1 MQILVDTICMTV
13 AELLYTTVAELLCTT
28 VAELELARS
37 ACTEKTDQALA
48 ILRKVCDRL
57 CDFALC
63 EYFIEK
69 LYRLLFANG

>member
-1 MQILVDTICMTV
+1 MQILVDTICM
-13 AELLYTTVAELLCTT
+13 TVAELLCTT

-69 LYRLLFANG
+69 LYRLLYANG